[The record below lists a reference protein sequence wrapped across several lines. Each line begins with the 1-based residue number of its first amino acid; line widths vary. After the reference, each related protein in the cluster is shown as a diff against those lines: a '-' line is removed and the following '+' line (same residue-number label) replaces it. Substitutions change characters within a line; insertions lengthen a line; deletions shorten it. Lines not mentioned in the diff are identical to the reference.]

1 MCGIFGYIGEKEA
14 VPFIL
19 EGLKKLEY
27 RGYDSA
33 GISTLDQGKLFLS
46 KRAGKIA
53 DLEKQLKK
61 KPIGGDIGIGHTRW
75 ATHGRPSHANSHPHE
90 DCQGK
95 IVVVHNGIIE
105 NYLELRR
112 ELADKGHKFSS
123 ATDTEVLAHLIEENF
138 SLPAGPLRREASRQ
152 GGDLHK
158 AVTKAL
164 KFVRGSY
171 ALAVIS
177 EHEPKKII
185 IARNGSPLI
194 VGFGAKEC
202 FLSSD
207 IPALLKYVN
216 MIIKLENDETGIITP
231 NKLKIFNSEGKL
243 IKRKRELI
251 SWDPESAEKDG
262 YSHFML
268 KEIHEQPNAIR
279 KSIEGRIFAESH
291 KIHFDELNLSD
302 EEMRNINRVVFT
314 ACGTSWH
321 AGLVGEYWFEQFAKI
336 PTEVEYAAEF
346 RYRHPIIDENTL
358 VIAITQSG
366 ETADTLGA
374 VWEAKAQNAKV
385 ISICNVVGSSIAR
398 ESHGVVYT
406 DAGPEIGVAS
416 TKAFTT
422 QLVIVYLLAILF
434 GKRKGK
440 ISDHDATKLINDLI
454 ELPTKIEQ
462 ALYQEKAIE
471 KVAEKFYKATNALYL
486 GRGKGFPIAL
496 EGALKLKEVS
506 YIHAEGYPAAEMKH
520 GPIALIDKNMPVVVI
535 ALAGR
540 RYEKILGN
548 IEEVKARGGVV
559 ICIATEGDFSLA
571 ESADEV
577 ISIPKSSE
585 ALSPILAVVPLQLL
599 AYYIALKRGCHV
611 DQPRNLAK
619 SVTVE

>member
-1 MCGIFGYIGEKEA
+1 M
-14 VPFIL
+14 
-19 EGLKKLEY
+19 
-27 RGYDSA
+27 
-33 GISTLDQGKLFLS
+33 
-46 KRAGKIA
+46 GKIS
-53 DLEKQLKK
+53 DLEEMLRQ
-61 KPIGGDIGIGHTRW
+61 KPIGGEVGIGHTRW
-75 ATHGRPSHANSHPHE
+75 ATHGRPSHINSHPHE
-90 DCQGK
+90 DCTGK

-112 ELADKGHKFSS
+112 ELAENGHKFSS
-123 ATDTEVLAHLIEENF
+123 ATDTEVVAHLIEENYNGG
-138 SLPAGPLRREASRQ
+138 SLLNSVAL
-152 GGDLHK
+152 
-158 AVTKAL
+158 AL
-164 KFVRGSY
+164 KKVRGSY

-177 EHEPKKII
+177 EHEPDRII
-185 IARNGSPLI
+185 IARHGSPLI
-194 VGFGAKEC
+194 VGFGDKEC
-202 FLSSD
+202 YLSSD
-207 IPALLKYVN
+207 IPAMLKYTSQ
-216 MIIKLENDETGIITP
+216 IIKLENGEVGEITKDE
-231 NKLKIFNSEGKL
+231 LKVFDLEGRSVDKDS
-243 IKRKRELI
+243 ELI
-251 SWDPESAEKDG
+251 SWDPESAEKEG

-279 KSIEGRIFAESH
+279 KTIEGRIEAENH

-302 EEMRNINRVVFT
+302 EEIRKVNRVVFT

-321 AGLVGEYWFEQFAKI
+321 AALVGEYLFEQFAKI

-358 VIAITQSG
+358 VIAVTQSG

-374 VWEAKAQNAKV
+374 VWEAKAQDAKV

-406 DAGPEIGVAS
+406 NAGPEIGVAS

-422 QLVIVYLLAILF
+422 QLTVIYLLAILF
-434 GKRKGK
+434 GKRKGI
-440 ISDHDATKLINDLI
+440 ISEGEAVKLINDLI
-454 ELPTKIEQ
+454 EIPGKVEE
-462 ALYQEKAIE
+462 ALCREDEVKGI
-471 KVAEKFYKATNALYL
+471 AEKFYKATNALYL

-520 GPIALIDKNMPVVVI
+520 GPIALIDQNMPVVVL

-548 IEEVKARGGVV
+548 IEEVKARGGIV
-559 ICIATEGDFSLA
+559 IAVASENDELIAHK
-571 ESADEV
+571 ADEI
-577 ISIPKSSE
+577 ISIPKTSE

-599 AYYIALKRGCHV
+599 AYYIAVKRGCHV

>member
-1 MCGIFGYIGEKEA
+1 MCGIFGYIGTKEA

-33 GISTLDQGKLFLS
+33 GIATLHKGSVFIS
-46 KRAGKIA
+46 KCAGKIA
-53 DLEKQLKK
+53 DIATLLAQ
-61 KPIGGDIGIGHTRW
+61 KPISGAIGIGHTSW
-75 ATHGRPSHANSHPHE
+75 ATHGRPTDLNSHPHD

-112 ELADKGHKFSS
+112 ELADKGHKFKST
-123 ATDTEVLAHLIEENF
+123 TDTEVLAHLIEDNLNGNLLKSVF
-138 SLPAGPLRREASRQ
+138 RALSL
-152 GGDLHK
+152 
-158 AVTKAL
+158 
-164 KFVRGSY
+164 VRGSY

-177 EHEPKKII
+177 EHEPEKII
-185 IARNGSPLI
+185 VARHGSPLI
-194 VGFGAKEC
+194 VGYGEEETFI
-202 FLSSD
+202 SSD
-207 IPALLKYVN
+207 IPALLKYTGRVIRLDNGEIGEIIPKKSKFYSLRGKPVN
-216 MIIKLENDETGIITP
+216 K
-231 NKLKIFNSEGKL
+231 KI
-243 IKRKRELI
+243 ELI
-251 SWDPESAEKDG
+251 SWDPESAEKGG

-279 KSIEGRIFAESH
+279 KTIEGRVEAESH

-302 EEMRNINRVVFT
+302 DEMRKINRVVFT

-321 AGLVGEYWFEQFAKI
+321 AGLVGEYLFEQYAKI
-336 PTEVEYAAEF
+336 PAEVEYAAEF
-346 RYRHPIIDENTL
+346 RYRQPIIDGNTL

-374 VWEAKAQNAKV
+374 VWEAKAQKAKV
-385 ISICNVVGSSIAR
+385 IAICNVVGSSIAR
-398 ESHGVVYT
+398 DSHGVVYT
-406 DAGPEIGVAS
+406 NAGPEIGVAS

-422 QLVIVYLLAILF
+422 QLTVIYLLAILF
-434 GKRKGK
+434 GKRKGV
-440 ISDHDATKLINDLI
+440 ISDTLATKLINDLI
-454 ELPTKIEQ
+454 EVPSKIESI
-462 ALYQEKAIE
+462 LYREKGIE
-471 KVAEKFYKATNALYL
+471 KIAHTMKDATNALYL

-520 GPIALIDKNMPVVVI
+520 GPIALIDQYMPVVVL
-535 ALAGR
+535 ALSGT

-548 IEEVKARGGVV
+548 IEEVKARGGIV
-559 ICIATEGDFSLA
+559 IAVATEGDTLIT
-571 ESADEV
+571 EKADEV
-577 ISIPKSSE
+577 VYIPQCSEGISPL
-585 ALSPILAVVPLQLL
+585 LSVIPLQLL
-599 AYYIALKRGCHV
+599 AYYIAVKRGCHI

>member
-1 MCGIFGYIGEKEA
+1 LI
-14 VPFIL
+14 

-33 GISTLDQGKLFLS
+33 GVATLDKGKVFVS
-46 KRAGKIA
+46 KCVGKIT
-53 DLEKQLKK
+53 DLEELLKQ
-61 KPIGGDIGIGHTRW
+61 KPIGGEIGIGHTRW
-75 ATHGRPSHANSHPHE
+75 ATHGRPSHLNSHPHQ
-90 DCQGK
+90 DCEGK

-105 NYLELRR
+105 NYLEIRR
-112 ELADKGHKFSS
+112 KLAENEHKFSS
-123 ATDTEVLAHLIEENF
+123 TTDTEVIAHLIEENMNGNLF
-138 SLPAGPLRREASRQ
+138 Q
-152 GGDLHK
+152 
-158 AVTKAL
+158 AVAKAL
-164 KFVRGSY
+164 KYLKGSY

-177 EHEPKKII
+177 EHDPEKII
-185 IARNGSPLI
+185 VARHGSPLI
-194 VGFGAKEC
+194 VGFGENES
-202 FLSSD
+202 FISSD
-207 IPALLKYVN
+207 IPAMLKYTDKIV
-216 MIIKLENDETGIITP
+216 KLENGEIGEVSRKEFIAFD
-231 NKLKIFNSEGKL
+231 LEGKS
-243 IKRKRELI
+243 IDKEVELI

-268 KEIHEQPNAIR
+268 KEIHEQPSAIR
-279 KSIEGRIFAESH
+279 KTIEGRIEAESH
-291 KIHFDELNLSD
+291 KIHFDELNLTD
-302 EEMRNINRVVFT
+302 EEIRKVSRVVFT

-321 AGLVGEYWFEQFAKI
+321 AALVGEYLFEQFAKLSA
-336 PTEVEYAAEF
+336 EVEYAAEF

-406 DAGPEIGVAS
+406 NAGPEIGVAS

-422 QLVIVYLLAILF
+422 QLTVIYLLAILF
-434 GKRKGK
+434 GKRRGI
-440 ISDHDATKLINDLI
+440 ISDSEAIKLINDLI
-454 ELPTKIEQ
+454 EIPEKLEQ
-462 ALYQEKAIE
+462 ALSQEKEIEAI
-471 KVAEKFYKATNALYL
+471 AEKFYQATNALYL

-520 GPIALIDKNMPVVVI
+520 GPIALIDQNMPVVVL

-540 RYEKILGN
+540 RYDKILGN
-548 IEEVKARGGVV
+548 IEEVKARGGIV
-559 ICIATEGDFSLA
+559 IAVASEGDELITEKS
-571 ESADEV
+571 DEA
-577 ISIPKSSE
+577 IYIPKTSE

-599 AYYIALKRGCHV
+599 AYYIAVKRGCHV

>member
-1 MCGIFGYIGEKEA
+1 MCGIFGYIGNKEA
-14 VPFIL
+14 TPFII

-33 GISTLDQGKLFLS
+33 GIATLDKGKVFVS
-46 KRAGKIA
+46 KRVGKIS
-53 DLEKQLKK
+53 DLEGLLER
-61 KPIGGDIGIGHTRW
+61 KPIRGEVGIGHTRW
-75 ATHGRPSHANSHPHE
+75 ATHGRPSDKNSHPHQ
-90 DCQGK
+90 DCSGK

-112 ELADKGHKFSS
+112 ELADNGHKFSS
-123 ATDTEVLAHLIEENF
+123 STDTEVLAHLIEEHYED
-138 SLPAGPLRREASRQ
+138 SLLKAIAGSLSR
-152 GGDLHK
+152 
-158 AVTKAL
+158 
-164 KFVRGSY
+164 VRGSY

-177 EHEPKKII
+177 EHEPEKIL
-185 IARNGSPLI
+185 IARHGSPLI
-194 VGFGAKEC
+194 VGFGANEC
-202 FLSSD
+202 FVSSD
-207 IPALLKYVN
+207 IPAMLKYTSE
-216 MIIKLENDETGIITP
+216 IIKLENGEVGELTASE
-231 NKLKIFNSEGKL
+231 LKVFDLEGQNVK
-243 IKRKRELI
+243 KSSELI
-251 SWDPESAEKDG
+251 SWDPESAEKGG

-268 KEIHEQPNAIR
+268 KEIHEQPNAVR
-279 KSIEGRIFAESH
+279 KTIEGRIEAESH
-291 KIHFDELNLSD
+291 KIHFDELNLTD
-302 EEMRNINRVVFT
+302 EEIRKVNRVVFT

-321 AGLVGEYWFEQFAKI
+321 AALVGEYLFEQFARI

-385 ISICNVVGSSIAR
+385 ISICNVFGSSIAR

-406 DAGPEIGVAS
+406 NAGPEIGVAS

-422 QLVIVYLLAILF
+422 QLTVIYLLAILF
-434 GKRKGK
+434 GKRKGL
-440 ISDHDATKLINDLI
+440 IGESESIKLINDLI
-454 ELPTKIEQ
+454 ELPGKVEEALCREEEIER
-462 ALYQEKAIE
+462 
-471 KVAEKFYKATNALYL
+471 VAEKFHRASNALYL

-520 GPIALIDKNMPVVVI
+520 GPIALIDQNMPVVVL

-540 RYEKILGN
+540 RYDKILGN

-559 ICIATEGDFSLA
+559 IAVACEGDELITQKT
-571 ESADEV
+571 DEV
-577 ISIPKSSE
+577 IYIPKTSE
-585 ALSPILAVVPLQLL
+585 ALSPILAVVPLQIL
-599 AYYIALKRGCHV
+599 AYYIAVKRGCHV

>member
-1 MCGIFGYIGEKEA
+1 MCGIFGYIGDKEA
-14 VPFIL
+14 TPFIL

-33 GISTLDQGKLFLS
+33 GIATLDNGKVFVS
-46 KRAGKIA
+46 KRVGKIA
-53 DLEKQLKK
+53 DLEELLAQ
-61 KPIGGDIGIGHTRW
+61 KPIGGEIGIGHTRW
-75 ATHGRPSHANSHPHE
+75 ATHGRPSDVNSHPHE
-90 DCQGK
+90 DCSGK

-112 ELADKGHKFSS
+112 ELAEKGHKFTST
-123 ATDTEVLAHLIEENF
+123 TDTEVLAHLIEELFTQEGKN
-138 SLPAGPLRREASRQ
+138 LLG
-152 GGDLHK
+152 
-158 AVTKAL
+158 AVAKAL
-164 KFVRGSY
+164 QLVRGSY
-171 ALAVIS
+171 ALAVLS
-177 EHEPKKII
+177 EHEPGKII
-185 IARNGSPLI
+185 VARHGSPLI
-194 VGFGAKEC
+194 IGFGNNEC
-202 FLSSD
+202 FISSD
-207 IPALLKYVN
+207 IPAMLKYTAE
-216 MIIKLENDETGIITP
+216 IIKLENGEIGEVTKDE
-231 NKLKIFNSEGKL
+231 LKTFDLSGTNVHKET
-243 IKRKRELI
+243 EFI
-251 SWDPESAEKDG
+251 SWDPESAEKGG

-279 KSIEGRIFAESH
+279 KTIEGRIEAENH
-291 KIHFDELNLSD
+291 KIHFDELNLTD
-302 EEMRNINRVVFT
+302 EEMRKVNRVVFT

-321 AGLVGEYWFEQFAKI
+321 AALVGEYLFEQFAKI

-385 ISICNVVGSSIAR
+385 ISICNVIGSSIAR

-406 DAGPEIGVAS
+406 NAGPEIGVAS

-422 QLVIVYLLAILF
+422 QLTVIYLLAVLF
-434 GKRKGK
+434 GKRKGT
-440 ISDHDATKLINDLI
+440 ISESESIKLINDLI
-454 ELPTKIEQ
+454 EIPAKLEET
-462 ALYQEKAIE
+462 LYLEEEVE
-471 KVAEKFYKATNALYL
+471 KVAEKFHKANNALYL

-520 GPIALIDKNMPVVVI
+520 GPIALIDQNMPVVVL

-548 IEEVKARGGVV
+548 IEEVKARGGIV
-559 ICIATEGDFSLA
+559 IAVATVGDTYIAEKS
-571 ESADEV
+571 DEA
-577 ISIPKSSE
+577 IYIPKTSE

-599 AYYIALKRGCHV
+599 AYYIAVKRGCHV

>member
-1 MCGIFGYIGEKEA
+1 MCGIFGYIGDKEA
-14 VPFIL
+14 LPFLI

-33 GISTLDQGKLFLS
+33 GVATLDKGKVFVS
-46 KRAGKIA
+46 KCVGKIT
-53 DLEKQLKK
+53 DLEELLKQ
-61 KPIGGDIGIGHTRW
+61 KPIGGEIGIGHTRW
-75 ATHGRPSHANSHPHE
+75 ATHGRPSHINSHPHE
-90 DCQGK
+90 DCEGK

-105 NYLELRR
+105 NYLEIRR
-112 ELADKGHKFSS
+112 KLADNGHKFSS
-123 ATDTEVLAHLIEENF
+123 STDTEVIAHLIEENMN
-138 SLPAGPLRREASRQ
+138 
-152 GGDLHK
+152 GDLFR
-158 AVTKAL
+158 AVAKTL
-164 KFVRGSY
+164 KYLKGSY

-177 EHEPKKII
+177 EHEPEKII
-185 IARNGSPLI
+185 VARHGSPLI
-194 VGFGAKEC
+194 VGFGENES
-202 FLSSD
+202 FISSD
-207 IPALLKYVN
+207 IPAILKYTDKIV
-216 MIIKLENDETGIITP
+216 KLENGEIGEVSRKEFIAFDLEG
-231 NKLKIFNSEGKL
+231 NSIEKEIDL
-243 IKRKRELI
+243 V

-279 KSIEGRIFAESH
+279 KTIEGRIEAESH
-291 KIHFDELNLSD
+291 KIHFDELNLTD
-302 EEMRNINRVVFT
+302 EEIKKINRVVFT

-321 AGLVGEYWFEQFAKI
+321 AALVAEYLFEQFAKL
-336 PTEVEYAAEF
+336 PAEVEYAAEF

-406 DAGPEIGVAS
+406 NAGPEIGVAS

-422 QLVIVYLLAILF
+422 QLTVIYLLAILF
-434 GKRKGK
+434 GKRRG
-440 ISDHDATKLINDLI
+440 IIGDSEAVKLINDLI
-454 ELPTKIEQ
+454 EIPGKLEQ
-462 ALYQEKAIE
+462 ALSQEKEIEAI
-471 KVAEKFYKATNALYL
+471 AEKFYQATNALYM

-520 GPIALIDKNMPVVVI
+520 GPIALIDQNMPVVVL

-540 RYEKILGN
+540 RYDKILGN
-548 IEEVKARGGVV
+548 IEEVKARGGIV
-559 ICIATEGDFSLA
+559 IAVASEGDELIIEKS
-571 ESADEV
+571 DEA
-577 ISIPKSSE
+577 IYIPKTSE

-599 AYYIALKRGCHV
+599 AYYIAVKRGCHV

>member
-1 MCGIFGYIGEKEA
+1 MCGIFGYIGDKEA
-14 VPFIL
+14 LPFLL

-33 GISTLDQGKLFLS
+33 GVATLDKGKVFIS
-46 KRAGKIA
+46 KCLGKIV
-53 DLEKQLKK
+53 DLEELLRQ
-61 KPIGGDIGIGHTRW
+61 KPIGGAIGIGHTRW
-75 ATHGRPSHANSHPHE
+75 ATHGRPSHINSHPHE
-90 DCQGK
+90 DCSGK

-112 ELADKGHKFSS
+112 ALADNGHKFTST
-123 ATDTEVLAHLIEENF
+123 TDTEVIAHLIEDNMDG
-138 SLPAGPLRREASRQ
+138 SLL
-152 GGDLHK
+152 K
-158 AVTKAL
+158 AVSKAL
-164 KFVRGSY
+164 SQVKGSY
-171 ALAVIS
+171 AIAVIS
-177 EHEPKKII
+177 EHEPGKIV
-185 IARNGSPLI
+185 IARHGSPLI
-194 VGFGAKEC
+194 VGFGEKES
-202 FLSSD
+202 FVSSD
-207 IPALLKYVN
+207 IPAMLKYTGRIVH
-216 MIIKLENDETGIITP
+216 LENGEIGEITDKKFRAFNLDGRAV
-231 NKLKIFNSEGKL
+231 NKKV
-243 IKRKRELI
+243 ELV
-251 SWDPESAEKDG
+251 SWDPESAEKGG

-279 KSIEGRIFAESH
+279 KTIAGRIEAESH
-291 KIHFDELNLSD
+291 KIHFDELNLTD
-302 EEMRNINRVVFT
+302 EEIRNVNRVVFT

-321 AGLVGEYWFEQFAKI
+321 AGLVGEYLFEQYAKL
-336 PTEVEYAAEF
+336 PAEVEYAAEF
-346 RYRHPIIDENTL
+346 RYRHPIIDEKTL

-406 DAGPEIGVAS
+406 NAGPEIGVAS

-422 QLVIVYLLAILF
+422 QLTVIYLLAILF
-434 GKRKGK
+434 GKRRGV
-440 ISDHDATKLINDLI
+440 ISDSEAVKLIGDLI
-454 ELPTKIEQ
+454 ELPQKIEE
-462 ALYQEKAIE
+462 ALREEKVIE
-471 KVAEKFYKATNALYL
+471 KIAEKLGKVTNALYL

-520 GPIALIDKNMPVVVI
+520 GPIALIDKKMPVVVL

-540 RYEKILGN
+540 RYDKILGN
-548 IEEVKARGGVV
+548 VEEVKARGGIV
-559 ICIATEGDFSLA
+559 IAIASDRDSALTEK
-571 ESADEV
+571 ADEL
-577 ISIPKSSE
+577 IIIPKTSE

-599 AYYIALKRGCHV
+599 AYYIAVKRGCHV

>member
-1 MCGIFGYIGEKEA
+1 MCGIFGYIGKKEA

-33 GISTLDQGKLFLS
+33 GIATLDNNKIFVS
-46 KRAGKIA
+46 KRAGKIIE
-53 DLEKQLKK
+53 LETFLKQR
-61 KPIGGDIGIGHTRW
+61 PISGEIGIGHTRW
-75 ATHGRPSHANSHPHE
+75 ATHGQPSDSNSHPHE
-90 DCQGK
+90 DCTGK
-95 IVVVHNGIIE
+95 IAVVHNGIIE

-112 ELADKGHKFSS
+112 QLHEKGHKFSS
-123 ATDTEVLAHLIEENF
+123 TTDTEVLAHLIEDNYH
-138 SLPAGPLRREASRQ
+138 
-152 GGDLHK
+152 GDLLK
-158 AVTKAL
+158 AVALAL

-177 EHEPKKII
+177 EHAPDQII
-185 IARNGSPLI
+185 VARSGSPLI
-194 VGFGAKEC
+194 VGFGDKEY
-202 FLSSD
+202 FISSD
-207 IPALLKYVN
+207 IPAILKYTDE
-216 MIIKLENDETGIITP
+216 IIKLDNGEIAILTKNQ
-231 NKLKIFNSEGKL
+231 
-243 IKRKRELI
+243 IKVFTLDGSPVIKKKELI
-251 SWDPESAEKDG
+251 SWDPQSAEKGG

-268 KEIHEQPNAIR
+268 KEIHEQPSAIR
-279 KSIEGRIFAESH
+279 KTIEGRIAAESH
-291 KIHFDELNLSD
+291 RIHFDELNLSD
-302 EEMRNINRVVFT
+302 EEIRQVNRIVFT

-321 AGLVGEYWFEQFAKI
+321 AALIGEYLFEQFARI

-346 RYRHPIIDENTL
+346 RYRHPIIDKNTL

-406 DAGPEIGVAS
+406 NAGPEIGVAS

-422 QLVIVYLLAILF
+422 QLTVLYLLAILF
-434 GKRKGK
+434 GKRRGL
-440 ISDHDATKLINDLI
+440 ISDTESIKFINDLI
-454 ELPTKIEQ
+454 ELPGKVED
-462 ALYQEKAIE
+462 ALYCEPA
-471 KVAEKFYKATNALYL
+471 AEKIAECLSKATNALYL

-520 GPIALIDKNMPVVVI
+520 GPIALIDQHMPVVVL

-540 RYEKILGN
+540 RYDKILGN
-548 IEEVKARGGVV
+548 IEEVKARGGIV
-559 ICIATEGDFSLA
+559 IAVACVGNEEIKERV
-571 ESADEV
+571 DEA
-577 ISIPKSSE
+577 IFIPKTSE
-585 ALSPILAVVPLQLL
+585 ALSPILAVIPLQLL
-599 AYYIALKRGCHV
+599 AYYIAVKRGCHV